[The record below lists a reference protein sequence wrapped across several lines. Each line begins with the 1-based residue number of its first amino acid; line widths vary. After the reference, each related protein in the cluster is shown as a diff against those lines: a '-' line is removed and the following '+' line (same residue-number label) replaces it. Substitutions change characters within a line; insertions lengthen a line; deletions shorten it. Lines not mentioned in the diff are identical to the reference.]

1 MISIVVISKDEPALD
16 QTLAGVTE
24 QAAAAPP
31 GAEVIVV
38 DASEGR
44 LDEVRR
50 RHPSVRWYDYD
61 RPAGVRISI
70 PHQRNFGVAHAR
82 GDVIAFTDAGCVPR
96 AGWLD
101 QLVHPILIGQEQV
114 VAGIAPSP
122 NTGAGVYDSHI
133 EAAARADYLDECPT
147 INLAFR
153 REVHD
158 AVGGFDESFE
168 YGSDIDF
175 SWRVVG
181 SGHRIKSAAGAVVE
195 HDWGD
200 GRRQV
205 KRSWQY
211 GRARARLYRKHRDRL
226 RDAWRSDP
234 MVIAYPL
241 FLLGLPLTARVPV
254 YPLLLALPA
263 WRNRDEGSVRSLVD
277 HLVFGAG
284 VLSAVGRS

>member
-24 QAAAAPP
+24 QAAAAR
-31 GAEVIVV
+31 AEVIVV

-50 RHPSVRWYDYD
+50 RYPWVRWFDYQ
-61 RPAGVRISI
+61 RPPGVRISI
-70 PHQRNFGVAHAR
+70 PHQRNFGVAHAV
-82 GDVIAFTDAGCVPR
+82 GDVIVFTDSGCVPR

-101 QLVHPILIGQEQV
+101 ELVRPILSGDEHV

-122 NTGAGVYDSHI
+122 NTGTGVYDSHI
-133 EAAARADYLDECPT
+133 EAAARADYVDECPT

-153 REVHD
+153 RSVFD
-158 AVGGFDESFE
+158 AAGGFDESFQ

-175 SWRVVG
+175 SWRIVET
-181 SGHRIKSAAGAVVE
+181 GHRIKSAAGAVVE

-200 GRRQV
+200 PRRQL

-211 GRARARLYRKHRDRL
+211 GRARARLYRKHRSRL
-226 RDAWRSDP
+226 RDAWRRDP

-263 WRNRDEGSVRSLVD
+263 WRNRDEGAVRTVVD
-277 HLVFGAG
+277 HLVYGAG
-284 VLSAVGRS
+284 VLSGVARS